1 MQSIKTA
8 VKQFILKKK
17 KTLQRKTNICVCA
30 ECVFSKANSDCDER
44 DCWTPHNIIKINE
57 LNNVL
62 INILNMH
69 KSKRLNLMVFNGKMP
84 HAAHA
89 VSLCLASPFLVNSS
103 FSFDF
108 FFFLFIQCSSS
119 IVSQSISIK
128 KIYKSVESI
137 PHRNT
142 VCRVYEEQR
151 KAKHVGRRK
160 ICSVV
165 SLLTF
170 SLIFLIFRKDKKKYS
185 H

>member
-1 MQSIKTA
+1 MTQYTYTQMQSIKTA

-17 KTLQRKTNICVCA
+17 TLQRKTNIYVCA

-89 VSLCLASPFLVNSS
+89 VSPCLASPFLVNSS

-108 FFFLFIQCSSS
+108 FFFVYSMFVQHRVS
-119 IVSQSISIK
+119 IYFNKENI
-128 KIYKSVESI
+128 
-137 PHRNT
+137 
-142 VCRVYEEQR
+142 
-151 KAKHVGRRK
+151 
-160 ICSVV
+160 
-165 SLLTF
+165 
-170 SLIFLIFRKDKKKYS
+170 
-185 H
+185 